1 MSLFRKFK
9 DILFLMSCMRRRQP
23 IEPTAEIE
31 NELSMDCVSLHH
43 VSEHPLA
50 HNPQVGVA
58 GNPHRGG
65 EGYLEPWNIYGVPS
79 IQDFHT

>member
-31 NELSMDCVSLHH
+31 NELSIDCVSLHH

-50 HNPQVGVA
+50 HNPQGGWGETHTA
-58 GNPHRGG
+58 RGG
-65 EGYLEPWNIYGVPS
+65 TLNPGTYIGYIYIRFV
-79 IQDFHT
+79 